1 MNVHAKLPESDE
13 LPTDLR
19 ARVAIKVG
27 DNISTDEI
35 LPTGARGCGLRK
47 TPGTQAPGRPHA
59 QGPALLTDQ
68 RRRSGTS
75 YQAAVMS
82 CAVARARWAAAR
94 AMLCDRPVSPAGSRR
109 RSMAAASR
117 WAVTRGSR
125 LRASANVV
133 PSARAAS

>member
-47 TPGTQAPGRPHA
+47 TPGTQAPGVLHA
-59 QGPALLTDQ
+59 RGQALLTD
-68 RRRSGTS
+68 RP
-75 YQAAVMS
+75 QAIWNQLPGRGDVVRCGAGPLGG
-82 CAVARARWAAAR
+82 RAGDA
-94 AMLCDRPVSPAGSRR
+94 L
-109 RSMAAASR
+109 
-117 WAVTRGSR
+117 
-125 LRASANVV
+125 
-133 PSARAAS
+133 